1 LPQQL
6 ARVHSTASIY
16 FHHHIL
22 LSFQVL
28 VGQENFGLTSL
39 CDISFTISSS
49 DGCIGRTKGKQR
61 SSPSL
66 FTLVSAPLGSSSFA
80 GRSSLQRYSGAESE
94 YMGFYDYSWC
104 GTFSSRQL
112 CALCRCGRHVLVQ
125 VRFGAPAAAA
135 AEVTSVY
142 L

>member
-1 LPQQL
+1 L
-6 ARVHSTASIY
+6 AKKTLAWPP
-16 FHHHIL
+16 
-22 LSFQVL
+22 
-28 VGQENFGLTSL
+28 
-39 CDISFTISSS
+39 CAISFTISSS

-80 GRSSLQRYSGAESE
+80 GRSSLQRYSGAEPE